1 MSDRPRPSP
10 GSPHEAHS
18 PPQRLDVRIRTVL
31 SPHGPPDVA
40 ASVFCAR
47 RERSMSLPECATC
60 EASAGVRVGGD
71 GRPSQLLCHFT
82 PLDEPTPARSALG
95 RDDELAAKLAVPIA
109 GVMTRDVTCVRANM
123 PIRELRTLLVDRGF
137 GGVPVVD
144 AEGKPLG
151 VVTKTDLLRAEERG
165 EGPACAVQSIMTDLA
180 IAVHEGMSVAQ
191 ASALMAY
198 EGVHRIPV
206 IDDDRR
212 VVGIL
217 SALDVLHWLGQRSGY
232 LMRAVAPHHEE

>member
-1 MSDRPRPSP
+1 MSDRARPSP
-10 GSPHEAHS
+10 APPTEEHP

-31 SPHGPPDVA
+31 SPHGPPDVE
-40 ASVFCAR
+40 ASVFCTR
-47 RERSMSLPECATC
+47 RERSVSLAECATC
-60 EASAGVRVGGD
+60 EASSGVRVGGD
-71 GRPSQLLCHFT
+71 GRPSQLLCRFT
-82 PLDEPTPARSALG
+82 PLEELTPAPSSIG
-95 RDDELAAKLAVPIA
+95 RDDELAAKLSLPI
-109 GVMTRDVTCVRANM
+109 GGIMTRDVTCVRADM
-123 PIRELRTLLVDRGF
+123 PISELRTLLVERGF

-144 AEGKPLG
+144 SGGKPLG

-165 EGPACAVQSIMTDLA
+165 EEDACAVRSIMTDLA
-180 IAVHEGMSVAQ
+180 IAVHEGMSIAQ

-206 IDDDRR
+206 VDDDHR

-232 LMRAVAPHHEE
+232 LMRAVAPHHAE

>member
-10 GSPHEAHS
+10 APPPEEHS

-31 SPHGPPDVA
+31 SPYGAPDIE

-47 RERSMSLPECATC
+47 RERSVSLSECATC
-60 EASAGVRVGGD
+60 EASAGVRVSSA
-71 GRPSQLLCHFT
+71 GRPSQLLCRFT
-82 PLDEPTPARSALG
+82 PLEELTPAPSPLG
-95 RDDELAAKLAVPIA
+95 RDDQLAAKLAVPI
-109 GVMTRDVTCVRANM
+109 GGIMTRDVTCVRAEM
-123 PIRELRTLLVDRGF
+123 PVSALRTLLVERGF

-144 AEGKPLG
+144 AEGKPIG
-151 VVTKTDLLRAEERG
+151 VVTKTDLLRAEAQG
-165 EGPACAVQSIMTDLA
+165 EEETRAVRSIMTDLA
-180 IAVHEGMSVAQ
+180 IAVHEGMSIAQ

-206 IDDDRR
+206 VDDDHR

-232 LMRAVAPHHEE
+232 LMRAVAPHHTE